1 MIHLNRKKGSAPLY
15 QQIYQQVKSDILL
28 GYLSPNEKILG
39 TRTLAKM
46 LGVSRNTVDR
56 AYMQLT
62 LEGYIESRQN
72 AGFYVLKLP
81 KAFQSEKTFTEEFS
95 DTKKQATD
103 EHIIYDLTNSSHTSN
118 LFPKKVWKKHYQ
130 NAIEQLD
137 EAEKLYTLQPFQG
150 DFRLRKE
157 ISRYLERIRG
167 VRCQPSQIIITSGLQ
182 QSFPIVTAKV
192 DEKGLNLE
200 NIDENARI
208 EMIYTTPSHQFPL
221 GMIMPISRRQELL
234 AFAQEKD
241 SFIIEDDYDSEL
253 RYYERPIPALKS
265 IDYLDRVIYLGTFSK
280 ILSPSF
286 RMSYIVLPD
295 QFTEAFLE
303 KFQLYNSTVN
313 LLNQIAL
320 ANILSSGDYDRLVR
334 KMNHVFK
341 KRYEAFKKEFEQFQ
355 SPIKLS
361 SNVSGQYFLVTF
373 PDKINQCD
381 LIKQAEN
388 EGVRVYDTMQF
399 WQEKAACPQESL
411 FLGFSKIDLENIPD
425 CVSRLR
431 RAWD

>member
-1 MIHLNRKKGSAPLY
+1 
-15 QQIYQQVKSDILL
+15 
-28 GYLSPNEKILG
+28 
-39 TRTLAKM
+39 
-46 LGVSRNTVDR
+46 
-56 AYMQLT
+56 
-62 LEGYIESRQN
+62 
-72 AGFYVLKLP
+72 
-81 KAFQSEKTFTEEFS
+81 
-95 DTKKQATD
+95 
-103 EHIIYDLTNSSHTSN
+103 
-118 LFPKKVWKKHYQ
+118 
-130 NAIEQLD
+130 
-137 EAEKLYTLQPFQG
+137 
-150 DFRLRKE
+150 
-157 ISRYLERIRG
+157 
-167 VRCQPSQIIITSGLQ
+167 
-182 QSFPIVTAKV
+182 
-192 DEKGLNLE
+192 
-200 NIDENARI
+200 
-208 EMIYTTPSHQFPL
+208 
-221 GMIMPISRRQELL
+221 MPISRCQELL